1 MSMSMSE
8 KKNGKP
14 RREMVA
20 VLDLGT
26 SKTACFLAKVE
37 EDGWP
42 TVIGVG
48 HQPSKGLRS
57 GAVVDIEG
65 ARAAVTAAVH
75 AAERMAGGVVKRVFV
90 GIGCGRPTTEQIS
103 VSIDIGGRE
112 IGAAEV
118 RKVLDLGKA
127 RQPPPDRELLH
138 SLPIGFRVDDQRN
151 IRDPRGLFGKTLGL
165 DLNIVTAEAGPVR
178 SLSTCVAGGHLD
190 VEAFVVTPYAA
201 ALSCLVDDEMTL
213 GTIVI
218 DMGGGTTDIAAFQD
232 GALVFAD
239 SVPIGGAHVT
249 QDIAHG
255 LSTPLAA
262 ADRIKVQ
269 FGGAVPQPGDDRA
282 VIDVP
287 QIGAPNEGPPN
298 HMPKS
303 LLVGIIKPRV
313 EETFELVRGKLEK
326 SGLPKSAAR
335 RVVLTGGASQ
345 LAGIEQIAG
354 SVLDRQIRLG
364 RPRRLR
370 GLAESAT
377 GPSFAVASGLIL
389 YALERHD
396 TGGLA
401 SLANLAPPK
410 PIRLRFSKEP
420 KPPKEG
426 PAQPGMIRRI
436 GTWFHDH
443 F

>member
-1 MSMSMSE
+1 MAMSE

-14 RREMVA
+14 RRDMVA

-26 SKTACFLAKVE
+26 SKTACFIAKLE

-75 AAERMAGGVVKRVFV
+75 AAERMAGGMVKKVFV
-90 GIGCGRPTTEQIS
+90 GIGCGRPSTEQIS
-103 VSIDIGGRE
+103 VEVDTGGRE
-112 IGAAEV
+112 IGPADV
-118 RKVLDLGKA
+118 RKILDLGKN
-127 RQPPPDRELLH
+127 RRPPADREMLH
-138 SLPIGFRVDDQRN
+138 TLPMGFRVDDQRG
-151 IRDPRGLFGKTLGL
+151 IRDPRGLFGKSLGL

-178 SLSTCVAGGHLD
+178 SLSTCIAGGHLD
-190 VEAFVVTPYAA
+190 VEAFVVTPYAS
-201 ALSCLVDDEMTL
+201 ALACLVDDEMTL

-218 DMGGGTTDIAAFQD
+218 DMGGGTTDIAAFQN

-239 SVPIGGAHVT
+239 SVPIGGAHAT

-255 LSTPLAA
+255 LSTPIAA
-262 ADRIKVQ
+262 AERIKIQ
-269 FGGAVPQPGDDRA
+269 FGGAIPQPGDDRA
-282 VIDVP
+282 ILDVP
-287 QIGAPNEGPPN
+287 QIGAPEESTPN

-303 LLVGIIKPRV
+303 LLVGIIKPRI
-313 EETFELVRGKLEK
+313 EETFELVRAKIEK
-326 SGLPKSAAR
+326 SGLPKAAAR

-345 LAGIEQIAG
+345 LAGADQIAG
-354 SVLDRQIRLG
+354 SVLDRQIRIG

-377 GPSFAVASGLIL
+377 GPAFAVASGLVL
-389 YALERHD
+389 YAIERHD
-396 TGGLA
+396 SGGLA
-401 SLANLAPPK
+401 PLAALAPPK
-410 PIRLRFSKEP
+410 PARLRFKTERSSQAED
-420 KPPKEG
+420 
-426 PAQPGMIRRI
+426 PARPGVIRRL

>member
-1 MSMSMSE
+1 MSD

-14 RREMVA
+14 RRDMVA

-26 SKTACFLAKVE
+26 SKTACFVAKVE
-37 EDGWP
+37 DDGWP

-48 HQPSKGLRS
+48 HQQPSKGLRS

-65 ARAAVTAAVH
+65 ARASLAAAVH
-75 AAERMAGGVVKRVFV
+75 AAERMAGGVVRKVFV
-90 GIGCGRPTTEQIS
+90 GIGCGRPGTEQVS
-103 VSIDIGGRE
+103 VTVDIGGRE
-112 IGAAEV
+112 IGPAEM
-118 RKVLDLGKA
+118 RKVLDIGRA
-127 RQPPPDRELLH
+127 HQAPPDRELLH
-138 SLPIGFRVDDQRN
+138 ALPMGFRVDGQRG
-151 IRDPRGLFGKTLGL
+151 IRDPRGLYGNTLGL

-190 VEAFVVTPYAA
+190 VEAFVVTPYAS

-239 SVPIGGAHVT
+239 SVPIGGGHVT

-255 LSTPLAA
+255 LSTPLAH
-262 ADRIKVQ
+262 ADRIKIQ

-287 QIGAPNEGPPN
+287 QIGAPDEGPPN

-303 LLVGIIKPRV
+303 LLVGIIKPRI
-313 EETFELVRGKLEK
+313 EETFELVRAKLEK
-326 SGLPKSAAR
+326 SGLPKAAAR

-345 LAGIEQIAG
+345 LAGADQLAA
-354 SVLDRQIRLG
+354 SVLDRQIRRG

-377 GPSFAVASGLIL
+377 GPGFAVAAGLIL

-401 SLANLAPPK
+401 PLAALAPPK
-410 PIRLRFSKEP
+410 PIRLRLGRERKP
-420 KPPKEG
+420 KPEG
-426 PAQPGMIRRI
+426 PARPGVIRRI

>member
-1 MSMSMSE
+1 MSMSE

-14 RREMVA
+14 RRDMVA

-26 SKTACFLAKVE
+26 SKTACFIAKVE

-65 ARAAVTAAVH
+65 ARSAVATAVH
-75 AAERMAGGVVKRVFV
+75 AAERMAGGMVKKVFV
-90 GIGCGRPTTEQIS
+90 GIGCGRPATEQIS
-103 VSIDIGGRE
+103 VSIDTGGRE
-112 IGAAEV
+112 IGAAEI
-118 RKVLDLGKA
+118 RKVLDLGKNRNA
-127 RQPPPDRELLH
+127 PADREMLH
-138 SLPIGFRVDDQRN
+138 TLPMGFRVDDQRG

-178 SLSTCVAGGHLD
+178 SLSTCIAGGHLD
-190 VEAFVVTPYAA
+190 VEAFVVTPYAS

-218 DMGGGTTDIAAFQD
+218 DMGGGTTDIAAFQG

-239 SVPIGGAHVT
+239 SIPIGGSHAT

-262 ADRIKVQ
+262 AERIKIQ
-269 FGGAVPQPGDDRA
+269 YGAAVSQPGDDRA
-282 VIDVP
+282 VLDVP
-287 QIGAPNEGPPN
+287 QIGAPEDGTPN

-303 LLVGIIKPRV
+303 LLVGIIKPRI
-313 EETFELVRGKLEK
+313 EETFELVRAKIEK
-326 SGLPKSAAR
+326 SGLGKAAAR

-345 LAGIEQIAG
+345 LSGADQIAG
-354 SVLDRQIRLG
+354 SVLDRQIRFG

-377 GPSFAVASGLIL
+377 GPAFAVASGLVL
-389 YALERHD
+389 YAIERHD
-396 TGGLA
+396 SGGLA
-401 SLANLAPPK
+401 PLAALAPPK
-410 PIRLRFSKEP
+410 PARLRFKTEP
-420 KPPKEG
+420 KPQPEG
-426 PAQPGMIRRI
+426 PARPGMIRRL

>member
-1 MSMSMSE
+1 MAMSD

-14 RREMVA
+14 RRDTVA

-26 SKTACFLAKVE
+26 SKTACFIAKLE
-37 EDGWP
+37 DDGWP

-75 AAERMAGGVVKRVFV
+75 AAERMAGGMVKKVFV
-90 GIGCGRPTTEQIS
+90 GIGCGRPATEQIS
-103 VSIDIGGRE
+103 VEVDMGGRE
-112 IGAAEV
+112 IGPADV
-118 RKVLDLGKA
+118 RKILDLGKN
-127 RQPPPDRELLH
+127 RRPPADREMLH
-138 SLPIGFRVDDQRN
+138 TLPMGFRVDDQRG
-151 IRDPRGLFGKTLGL
+151 IRDPRGLFGKSLGL
-165 DLNIVTAEAGPVR
+165 DLNIVTSEAGPVR
-178 SLSTCVAGGHLD
+178 SLSTCIAGGHLD
-190 VEAFVVTPYAA
+190 VEAFVVTPFAS
-201 ALSCLVDDEMTL
+201 ALACLVDDEMTL

-218 DMGGGTTDIAAFQD
+218 DMGGGTTDIAAFQN

-239 SVPIGGAHVT
+239 SVPIGGGHVT

-255 LSTPLAA
+255 LSTPIAA
-262 ADRIKVQ
+262 AERIKIQ
-269 FGGAVPQPGDDRA
+269 FGGAIPQPGDDRA
-282 VIDVP
+282 ILDVP
-287 QIGAPNEGPPN
+287 QIGAPEEGTPN

-303 LLVGIIKPRV
+303 LLVGIIKPRI
-313 EETFELVRGKLEK
+313 EETFELVRAKIDK

-345 LAGIEQIAG
+345 LSGVDQIAG
-354 SVLDRQIRLG
+354 SVLDRQIRIG

-377 GPSFAVASGLIL
+377 GPAFAVASGLVL
-389 YALERHD
+389 YAIERHD
-396 TGGLA
+396 SGGLA
-401 SLANLAPPK
+401 PLAALAPPK
-410 PIRLRFSKEP
+410 PARLRFKTERSP
-420 KPPKEG
+420 QAEG
-426 PAQPGMIRRI
+426 PVRPGMIRRL

>member
-1 MSMSMSE
+1 MAMSE

-14 RREMVA
+14 RRDTVA

-26 SKTACFLAKVE
+26 SKTACFIAKLE
-37 EDGWP
+37 DDGWP
-42 TVIGVG
+42 TVVGVG

-65 ARAAVTAAVH
+65 ARAAVTASVH
-75 AAERMAGGVVKRVFV
+75 AAERMAGGMIKKVFV
-90 GIGCGRPTTEQIS
+90 GIGCGRPATEQVS
-103 VSIDIGGRE
+103 VAIETGGRE
-112 IGAAEV
+112 IGPADI
-118 RKVLDLGKA
+118 RKVLDLGKD
-127 RQPPPDRELLH
+127 RRPPADRELLH
-138 SLPIGFRVDDQRN
+138 TLPMGFRVDDQRG

-165 DLNIVTAEAGPVR
+165 DLNTVTAEAGPVR
-178 SLSTCVAGGHLD
+178 SLSTCIAGGHLD
-190 VEAFVVTPYAA
+190 VEAFVVTPYAS
-201 ALSCLVDDEMTL
+201 ALACLVDDEMAL

-218 DMGGGTTDIAAFQD
+218 DMGGGTTDIAAFQN

-239 SVPIGGAHVT
+239 SIPIGGGHVT

-255 LSTPLAA
+255 LSTPIAA
-262 ADRIKVQ
+262 AERIKIQ
-269 FGGAVPQPGDDRA
+269 YGGAIPQPGDDRA
-282 VIDVP
+282 VLDVP
-287 QIGAPNEGPPN
+287 QIGAPEEGPPN

-303 LLVGIIKPRV
+303 LLVGIIKPRI
-313 EETFELVRGKLEK
+313 EETFELVRAKLEK
-326 SGLPKSAAR
+326 SGLAKSAAR

-345 LAGIEQIAG
+345 LAGADQLAG

-377 GPSFAVASGLIL
+377 GPAFAVATGLVL
-389 YALERHD
+389 YAIERHD
-396 TGGLA
+396 SGGLA
-401 SLANLAPPK
+401 ELAALAPPK
-410 PIRLRFSKEP
+410 PARLRFKTER
-420 KPPKEG
+420 KPQPEG
-426 PAQPGMIRRI
+426 PVRPGMIRRL

>member
-1 MSMSMSE
+1 MNE

-14 RREMVA
+14 RRDMVA

-26 SKTACFLAKVE
+26 SKAACFVAKVE

-48 HQPSKGLRS
+48 HQPSKGVRA
-57 GAVVDIEG
+57 GAVVDIED
-65 ARAAVTAAVH
+65 ARTAVTNAVH
-75 AAERMAGGVVKRVFV
+75 AAERMAGGTIKKVFV

-103 VSIDIGGRE
+103 VSIETGGRE
-112 IGAAEV
+112 IGAAEM
-118 RKVLDLGKA
+118 RKILDLGKS
-127 RQPPPDRELLH
+127 RQPPSDRELLH
-138 SLPIGFRVDDQRN
+138 SLPMGFRVDGQRG
-151 IRDPRGLFGKTLGL
+151 IRDPRGLYGKTLGL

-178 SLSTCVAGGHLD
+178 SLSTCIAGGHLD
-190 VEAFVVTPYAA
+190 VEAFVVTPYAS
-201 ALSCLVDDEMTL
+201 ALACLVDDEMAL

-239 SVPIGGAHVT
+239 SVPIGGTHAT

-255 LSTPLAA
+255 LSTPLAHA
-262 ADRIKVQ
+262 ERIKIQ
-269 FGGAVPQPGDDRA
+269 YGGAVPQPGDDRA
-282 VIDVP
+282 VVDVP
-287 QIGAPNEGPPN
+287 QIGAPEDGPPN

-303 LLVGIIKPRV
+303 LLVGIIKPRI
-313 EETFELVRGKLEK
+313 EETFELVRAKLEA
-326 SGLPKSAAR
+326 SGLPKAAAR

-345 LAGIEQIAG
+345 LAGADQLAG
-354 SVLDRQIRLG
+354 SVLDRQVRLA

-377 GPSFAVASGLIL
+377 GPSFAVSAGLIL

-396 TGGLA
+396 SGGLA
-401 SLANLAPPK
+401 PLAALVPPK
-410 PIRLRFSKEP
+410 SSRRRAEKERRP
-420 KPPKEG
+420 STNEES
-426 PAQPGMIRRI
+426 ARPGVIRRL
-436 GTWFHDH
+436 GTWLHDH

>member
-1 MSMSMSE
+1 MSMSE

-14 RREMVA
+14 RRDMVA

-65 ARAAVTAAVH
+65 ARGAVTAAVH

-90 GIGCGRPTTEQIS
+90 GIGCGRPTTEQVS
-103 VSIDIGGRE
+103 VVIDTGGRE
-112 IGAAEV
+112 IGPADV

-127 RQPPPDRELLH
+127 RHARTDRELLH
-138 SLPIGFRVDDQRN
+138 SLPMGFRVDGQRG
-151 IRDPRGLFGKTLGL
+151 IRDPRGLFGKSLGL

-190 VEAFVVTPYAA
+190 VEAFVVTPYAS
-201 ALSCLVDDEMTL
+201 ALACLVDDEMML
-213 GTIVI
+213 GSIVI

-239 SVPIGGAHVT
+239 SIPIGGGHVT

-255 LSTPLAA
+255 LSTPIVHAE
-262 ADRIKVQ
+262 RIKIQ
-269 FGGAVPQPGDDRA
+269 YGAALPQPGDDRA

-287 QIGAPNEGPPN
+287 QIGAPEEGPPN

-313 EETFELVRGKLEK
+313 EETFELVRAKLEK
-326 SGLPKSAAR
+326 SGLPKSAGR

-345 LAGIEQIAG
+345 LAGADQIAG

-377 GPSFAVASGLIL
+377 GPGFAVASGLIL

-401 SLANLAPPK
+401 PLAALAPPK
-410 PIRLRFSKEP
+410 PARLRFAKQRKAQP
-420 KPPKEG
+420 EG
-426 PAQPGMIRRI
+426 PAEPGVIRRL